1 MMAVFTIQA
10 PDGRKIKIEAADQA
24 TALRGAQEWA
34 TANPAVRK
42 LSGTVTPQG
51 STGEVSSNVQ
61 GLDAQGS
68 YDFNLNKVR
77 QKYYPGVDDAKWQE
91 IAKRYA
97 PYDSGKL
104 LNQGLTFGLAD
115 EAAGLSGA
123 VGNLLTGQDFG
134 QGFTDFKAM
143 EDARRNLGAQQQ
155 GGLGT
160 AAEIAGSVM
169 AGRPDMAAVK
179 AVGFLPS
186 VLQGAKAG
194 AVQGGIYG
202 AAATDGGLAERAG
215 GALKGAGFGA
225 LTGAAIPAVVA
236 GTKKVI
242 SPSGAPAAKV
252 KAANTLKAEGVEL
265 TAGQATG
272 NKNLQYREA
281 ELGGAAAEGFMEKQA
296 DQFTAAA
303 LKRVGVTANRATPDV
318 VDAAFDTIGQQF
330 DDLAAR
336 NGLQADA
343 KLGTDLKAAFDE
355 FVNVTNPS
363 QRPPLVQ
370 NLLQD
375 IYDKGFARG
384 YGVIDGEWYKATR
397 SSLGRLA
404 RGSSNPEFSQALR
417 DIMGA
422 LDDAMERSIGKFNPA
437 DLGGFKDARR
447 LYRNMLVIE
456 DAATRA
462 GEKAADGIITP
473 QALRSAAMKQNKRAF
488 ARGKNEF
495 VDLAN
500 AGVSAM
506 TPLPNSGTPG
516 RISAKVFLPAGAIAG
531 ASLGAPAGPIGS
543 IVGGLAGAAA
553 PWAAG
558 RTMLSGPGRA
568 YLGNQVAAGPVTG
581 LAAMLGAAAAR
592 GEQPLL
598 ARK

>member
-1 MMAVFTIQA
+1 MAVFTIQA

-42 LSGTVTPQG
+42 LSGKVTPQG

-61 GLDAQGS
+61 GLDAQGG
-68 YDFNLNKVR
+68 YDFNLQR
-77 QKYYPGVDDAKWQE
+77 IRDKYFPGVDDAKWRE
-91 IAKRYA
+91 VAKRYA
-97 PYDSGKL
+97 PYDAGKL

-115 EAAGLSGA
+115 EAAGLSGGL
-123 VGNLLTGQDFG
+123 GNLLTGQDFG
-134 QGFTDFKAM
+134 QGFADFKGM
-143 EDARRNLGAQQQ
+143 EDARRKLGAEQL

-169 AGRPDMAAVK
+169 AGRPDMAATR
-179 AVGFLPS
+179 AVGFIPS
-186 VLQGAKAG
+186 LLQGAKEA
-194 AVQGGIYG
+194 AIQGGLYG
-202 AAATDGGLAERAG
+202 AASTDGGLKERAT
-215 GALKGAGFGA
+215 GALQGASFGA
-225 LTGAAIPAVVA
+225 AVGAAVPAVIGLA
-236 GTKKVI
+236 KKVI

-252 KAANTLKAEGVEL
+252 AAANVLKKEGIEL

-281 ELGGAAAEGFMEKQA
+281 ELGGNAAADFMEKQA

-303 LKRVGVTANRATPDV
+303 LKRVGVSANRATPDV

-370 NLLQD
+370 NMLQD

-384 YGVIDGEWYKATR
+384 FGVIDGEWYKATR
-397 SSLGRLA
+397 SSLGRLS

-422 LDDAMERSIGKFNPA
+422 LDDAMERSISKFNPS
-437 DLGGFKDARR
+437 DLGGFKEARR

-473 QALRSAAMKQNKRAF
+473 QALRSAALKQNKRAF

-516 RISAKVFLPAGAIAG
+516 RLSAKMFLPAGAIAG
-531 ASLGAPAGPIGS
+531 AGLGSSAGPLGTL
-543 IVGGLAGAAA
+543 VGGVAGAAA

-558 RTMLSGPGRA
+558 RAMLSGPGRA